1 MLEFPTTQ
9 QRLIGCRNVMTLQ
22 ADPPGG
28 ADRLWVN
35 WWAEG
40 QAHPFTKVVLAVR

>member
-1 MLEFPTTQ
+1 
-9 QRLIGCRNVMTLQ
+9 MTLQ

>member
-1 MLEFPTTQ
+1 
-9 QRLIGCRNVMTLQ
+9 MTLQ
-22 ADPPGG
+22 TDPPGG

-40 QAHPFTKVVLAVR
+40 WEHPFTKVVLAVG